1 MGAVLLA
8 GAGALL
14 GIAGGITLAYI
25 LLSAGITTLGT
36 GKDVGLFDALARKLG
51 VPLELS
57 PLLVKVFEDG
67 RERYGYREFSPNV
80 IRRLEEAT
88 GLDVRAPGFP
98 AEIVDNEPEAPGYE
112 VVPER

>member
-1 MGAVLLA
+1 MCSSDLVV
-8 GAGALL
+8 
-14 GIAGGITLAYI
+14 
-25 LLSAGITTLGT
+25 
-36 GKDVGLFDALARKLG
+36 KDVGLFDALARKLD

-67 RERYGYREFSPNV
+67 RERYGDREFSPNV